1 MAQKGD
7 SFKSAKFGAAT
18 PFDSAT
24 TQLIPSFS
32 AESYQG
38 RILRYWSD
46 ALGSTPDASLIT
58 GLKISGLGS
67 PGLAPAPGTANA
79 SLFAYIKQIEIGM
92 AGVKFDTA
100 ALNVRLDSLAASV
113 VAIEAAVGAI
123 AAGVTSI
130 ENSTAS
136 IENSATS
143 IATATAAISSAVAAI
158 AASSAATATSTAAIG
173 LAMGALTAQQVTIIG
188 LLTSIDNKTV

>member
-7 SFKSAKFGAAT
+7 SFTSPKFGAAT
-18 PFDSAT
+18 PFDSAA

-38 RILRYWSD
+38 RILRYWGD
-46 ALGSTPDASLIT
+46 ALGTTPDTSLVT
-58 GLKISGLGS
+58 GLKISGLGA
-67 PGLAPAPGTANA
+67 PGLAPASGTTNA

-92 AGVKFDTA
+92 AGVKFDTT

-113 VAIEAAVGAI
+113 VAIEGAI
-123 AAGVTSI
+123 GAIETGVVSIANSTTSI
-130 ENSTAS
+130 AASVAS
-136 IENSATS
+136 IENSAIT
-143 IATATAAISSAVAAI
+143 IASAV
-158 AASSAATATSTAAIG
+158 AATATSSAAIG
-173 LAMGALTAQQVTIIG
+173 LAMGALEAQQATIIG